1 MKNIYLSILVI
12 SLLFCCGCTQNDG
25 HLGPLFGSWTL
36 TDITKDGETIVK
48 DTDDTIFSF
57 QNTIVQVTHLVEPP
71 YTVEYRNGN
80 FTHEGNVLSMKFQA
94 KNSDYSLLY
103 KAPDW
108 IFFPQDGN
116 PIAFTVKTLTNNRMS
131 LKLDIDGTIYEYNFK
146 KTL

>member
-12 SLLFCCGCTQNDG
+12 SLLFCFGCTQNDG

-36 TDITKDGETIVK
+36 TDVTKDGETIVK

-116 PIAFTVKTLTNNRMS
+116 FIAFTVKTLTDNRMS